1 MASVP
6 IGGTYIMDAKKAA
19 EYVNELNP
27 NYVIPVHYGS
37 IVDSKNDAAI
47 FKDKVKSSINVAIKL
62 SF

>member
-1 MASVP
+1 
-6 IGGTYIMDAKKAA
+6 MDAKKAA

-47 FKDKVKSSINVAIKL
+47 FKDTVKSSINVAIKL